1 MVTAAVTAVPEVL
14 MALRGQTVLRLIRP
28 FMVAL
33 TRAAL
38 EARRALACPVTQT
51 SLGLSQE
58 LVMEHSHEG

>member
-1 MVTAAVTAVPEVL
+1 
-14 MALRGQTVLRLIRP
+14 MALRGQTVLRVIRP

-38 EARRALACPVTQT
+38 EALRALACPVTQT

-58 LVMEHSHEG
+58 LVMEHLHEG